1 MQLGSS
7 GRVEVTEHMRLGRA
21 MSADESRQYAADRS
35 PMGKFRAMEYVAVSD
50 GAAAID
56 TWTT

>member
-1 MQLGSS
+1 
-7 GRVEVTEHMRLGRA
+7 MRLGRA